1 MKARPGQ
8 PGRERN
14 YLLTLAYDGSG
25 FSGWQ
30 RLGGG
35 ARTVQK
41 TLEDALS
48 SMLGERIN
56 VIGAGRTDAGVHAEG
71 QAANFRTVSG
81 LGADELRSALDGA
94 LPPDLCC
101 VSVREAVP
109 EFHARYRAVSKT
121 YAYRFHDGP
130 IRDPFEARWSLHVG
144 RRLDVSAMREAC
156 AALVGERDYSA
167 LSNAKEDAR
176 GFVRNLFEARVE
188 RRGDLVEV
196 GFRADGFLYNQARV
210 MAACAMEAGLGRMPP
225 GRLAELVASKDRS
238 RAPGALGAYGLRL
251 LRVEYRADDFSGPGS
266 GRPEPR
272 RPDRDEGPPPGQARV
287 RSDGL
292 SSGRPSGEPGRG
304 DRRPRGGD
312 GRSPRSPEPR

>member
-1 MKARPGQ
+1 MTARSGQ

-48 SMLGERIN
+48 SVLGERVN

-71 QAANFRTVSG
+71 QAANFRTSSG
-81 LGADELRSALDGA
+81 LRADELRSALDGA

-101 VSVREAVP
+101 VSIREAVP
-109 EFHARYRAVSKT
+109 EFHARYRAVAKT

-130 IRDPFEARWSLHVG
+130 VRDPFEARWSLHVG
-144 RRLDVSAMREAC
+144 RRLDERSMREAC
-156 AALVGERDYSA
+156 AVLVGERDYSA
-167 LSNAKEDAR
+167 LTNAKEDAR
-176 GFVRNLFEARVE
+176 GFVRNLFETRVE

-210 MAACAMEAGLGRMPP
+210 MAACAMEAGLGRMTPE
-225 GRLAELVASKDRS
+225 GLAELVASRDRS

-251 LRVEYRADDFSGPGS
+251 LRVEYRDDDFPGPES
-266 GRPEPR
+266 GRPGPR
-272 RPDRDEGPPPGQARV
+272 RPDRDDGPPPGQARV

-292 SSGRPSGEPGRG
+292 SSVRPSGAPGRRG
-304 DRRPRGGD
+304 RRPRGGA
-312 GRSPRSPEPR
+312 GRSPLSPSAR